1 MELLLKQIVHVTEV
15 RKGSSLLRK
24 KQFTMWIHSGLKLF
38 AEINLKWLEGSKN
51 VGFFLNKN
59 EINFGKAFDFDT
71 DVEF

>member
-1 MELLLKQIVHVTEV
+1 
-15 RKGSSLLRK
+15 
-24 KQFTMWIHSGLKLF
+24 MWIHSGLKLF

-51 VGFFLNKN
+51 VKFFLNKN